1 MLVPVS
7 NYCTDVLRRI
17 ENPELTNVK
26 RGTGY
31 RSSFNGILCTVFGAS
46 GFVGKNLVGHL
57 GNRGVQVKL

>member
-7 NYCTDVLRRI
+7 NYCTDVLKRI
-17 ENPELTNVK
+17 ETPELSNVK

-46 GFVGKNLVGHL
+46 GFVGNNLVGHL
-57 GNRGVQVKL
+57 GSRGVQVKL